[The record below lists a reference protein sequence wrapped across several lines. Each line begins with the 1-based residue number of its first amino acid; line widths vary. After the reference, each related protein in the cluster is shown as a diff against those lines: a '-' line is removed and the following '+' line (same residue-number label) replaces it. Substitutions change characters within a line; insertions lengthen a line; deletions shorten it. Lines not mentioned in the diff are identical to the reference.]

1 MKTYSLQEP
10 SVLEKNHLN
19 IESCCKNALDNLKET
34 TQKQNVWKRL
44 LQRIVHNWK
53 TRSRLN
59 SLSDAQM
66 KDLGLTS
73 SDIYNETNKPLWK

>member
-1 MKTYSLQEP
+1 MWKQ
-10 SVLEKNHLN
+10 HL
-19 IESCCKNALDNLKET
+19 K
-34 TQKQNVWKRL
+34 
-44 LQRIVHNWK
+44 RIVHNWR

-73 SDIYNETNKPLWK
+73 SDIYNETNKALWK

>member
-1 MKTYSLQEP
+1 MKTCSLQES
-10 SVLEKNHLN
+10 SVLENNLN
-19 IESCCKNALDNLKET
+19 IEACCKNALDSFKEN
-34 TQKQNVWKRL
+34 TQKKAMWKQHL
-44 LQRIVHNWK
+44 KRIAHNWR

-73 SDIYNETNKPLWK
+73 SDIYNETNKALWK